1 MVSFNNRYFLK
12 NYSPIKLESH
22 NEFGTIG
29 INIQTFNRMNLKST
43 LFCALFFLC
52 LGTLSAQDIHNTL
65 FNYNPLVLNPALTGA
80 YSGTV
85 RIGGIYRDQGR
96 GISNSDPYTTPS
108 FFADAPIFMV
118 GKRHWVGGGLMVF
131 QDKAGRL
138 GQKTSS
144 AQLSGAFHYSMN
156 KKSTSVLTLGVQ
168 GGQLMRSLDCSK
180 AMTGTDITDQ
190 MPDAAICSTPGDE
203 PEASALDLNIGIGL
217 KTQLNKTTN
226 LTVGLSGR
234 HLNSPDI
241 SLTKTG
247 ADKEFKFRFIGHAE
261 LEMELDDKFSIAP
274 TLYFTNMQA
283 ASQVQ
288 LQGWGG
294 YMLNKEKNI
303 KLRFGLGYRLGD
315 AGEILVG
322 LDYGDLRVALGYDL
336 TLSDLSDANSGN
348 GGFEIA
354 ANYIIKVYKKPQV
367 TPAVLCPQL

>member
-1 MVSFNNRYFLK
+1 
-12 NYSPIKLESH
+12 
-22 NEFGTIG
+22 
-29 INIQTFNRMNLKST
+29 MNFKFT

-96 GISNSDPYTTPS
+96 GISNAEPFTTPS
-108 FFADAPIFMV
+108 FFADAPVFMV
-118 GKRHWVGGGLMVF
+118 GKRHWVGAGLMVF

-144 AQLSGAFHYSMN
+144 AQLSAAFHYSLN
-156 KKSTSVLTLGVQ
+156 KKSTSVLTLGFQ
-168 GGQLMRSLDCSK
+168 GGQLMRSLSCDNINTES
-180 AMTGTDITDQ
+180 DIVDQ
-190 MPDAAICSTPGDE
+190 MADAAICSGTNADD
-203 PEASALDLNIGIGL
+203 PEASALDLNMGIGL
-217 KTQLNKTTN
+217 KSKLNKTTD
-226 LTVGLSGR
+226 LTVGLSAR

-241 SLTKTG
+241 SLTGTG
-247 ADKEFKFRFIGHAE
+247 QDKEFKFRFIGHAE
-261 LEMELDDKFSIAP
+261 LDMELNDKFSIAP

-283 ASQVQ
+283 ASQFQ